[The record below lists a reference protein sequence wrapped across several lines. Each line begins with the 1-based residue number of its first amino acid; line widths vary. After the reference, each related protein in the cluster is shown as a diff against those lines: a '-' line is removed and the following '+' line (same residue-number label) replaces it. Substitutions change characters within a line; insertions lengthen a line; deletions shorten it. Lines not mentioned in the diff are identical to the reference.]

1 MVNIPEDALVES
13 WESVH
18 THSVKL
24 AKLIREHCQ
33 ETGEKFDGI
42 IVIPRGGYY
51 PANIVARELGFE
63 AVRLLNAS
71 IGSYKAG
78 ETNRQA
84 EFELGQMPSKADVES
99 KNLLIID
106 EVCDTG
112 NTLDFLTKWLKD
124 QGAGQVRSGVLHYKS
139 QQSQTDYKPDWFVKE
154 TDKWIVYPW
163 ESHESSPS

>member
-1 MVNIPEDALVES
+1 MTDIPEDALVES

-33 ETGEKFDGI
+33 DTGEKFDGI

-71 IGSYKAG
+71 VGSYKEN
-78 ETNRQA
+78 ETTRQS
-84 EFELGQMPSKADVES
+84 EFELGQMPSKADVQS

-112 NTLDFLTKWLKD
+112 NTLDFLIKWLKE
-124 QGAGQVRSGVLHYKS
+124 QGTGQVRSGVLHYKPE
-139 QQSQTDYKPDWFVKE
+139 QSQTGYKPDWFVVQ

-163 ESHESSPS
+163 ESHEKPD